1 MTPEEK
7 KLYALMAVAEQ
18 QQNLVNQAVKELQIT
33 EERIQKVIA
42 GQTHSTVSKSLNTG
56 LQEGTAE
63 LIKTAKAL
71 GHLKNSIESTSDQ
84 FSWKIITIILGIFA
98 ILMLGIIWLFSVYIK
113 PLENIP
119 QIESLRQQGIHFDI
133 GSCTVGEESITSPS
147 FSITSCTKTW
157 NKSFFHK
164 PLYYL
169 IESSC
174 IAYIKLL

>member
-1 MTPEEK
+1 MTPDEK

-33 EERIQKVIA
+33 KEDIQRAIA

-71 GHLKNSIESTSDQ
+71 GRLKTRLNQ
-84 FSWKIITIILGIFA
+84 PAMNFSWKIIAMILGIFT

-113 PLENIP
+113 PLENISK
-119 QIESLRQQGIHFDI
+119 IESLREDGIQLDI
-133 GSCTVGEESITSPS
+133 QSCKVGEE
-147 FSITSCTKTW
+147 TKPCVRIMKDQC
-157 NKSFFHK
+157 NYSKNNDLCVIDPK
-164 PLYYL
+164 
-169 IESSC
+169 
-174 IAYIKLL
+174 

>member
-1 MTPEEK
+1 MTPDEK

-71 GHLKNSIESTSDQ
+71 GRLKNSIESSSDQ
-84 FSWKIITIILGIFA
+84 LSWKLIAIILGTFTIF
-98 ILMLGIIWLFSVYIK
+98 ILGIIWLFSVYIK
-113 PLENIP
+113 PLGNIP
-119 QIESLRQQGIHFDI
+119 QIESLRQQGIQFDI
-133 GSCTVGEESITSPS
+133 GSCKVNGES
-147 FSITSCTKTW
+147 KTCVRVMKEQCGYG
-157 NKSFFHK
+157 NDKDFCVIDPK
-164 PLYYL
+164 
-169 IESSC
+169 
-174 IAYIKLL
+174 

>member
-71 GHLKNSIESTSDQ
+71 GRLKNSIESASYE
-84 FSWKIITIILGIFA
+84 FSWKIITIVLGIFA
-98 ILMLGIIWLFSVYIK
+98 ILMLGIIWLFAVYIK
-113 PLENIP
+113 PLENISK
-119 QIESLRQQGIHFDI
+119 IESLRADGIQLDI
-133 GSCTVGEESITSPS
+133 QSCRVGEES
-147 FSITSCTKTW
+147 
-157 NKSFFHK
+157 K
-164 PLYYL
+164 PCVRIMKDQCNYSKNNDLCV
-169 IESSC
+169 IDP
-174 IAYIKLL
+174 K

>member
-1 MTPEEK
+1 MTPDEK

-71 GHLKNSIESTSDQ
+71 GRLNNSIDSVIHQ
-84 FSWKIITIILGIFA
+84 WSWKLITTFLGVFSVFILT
-98 ILMLGIIWLFSVYIK
+98 MTWLFASYIK

-119 QIESLRQQGIHFDI
+119 KIESLKQQGIQFDI
-133 GSCTVGEESITSPS
+133 QSCAVGEES
-147 FSITSCTKTW
+147 
-157 NKSFFHK
+157 K
-164 PLYYL
+164 PCVRVMKEQCGYGKHGDLCV
-169 IESSC
+169 IDP
-174 IAYIKLL
+174 K

>member
-1 MTPEEK
+1 MTPDEK

-33 EERIQKVIA
+33 KEDIQRAIA

-71 GHLKNSIESTSDQ
+71 GRLKNSIESASYE
-84 FSWKIITIILGIFA
+84 FSWKIIAMILGIFT

-113 PLENIP
+113 PLENISK
-119 QIESLRQQGIHFDI
+119 IESLERMVF
-133 GSCTVGEESITSPS
+133 
-147 FSITSCTKTW
+147 
-157 NKSFFHK
+157 N
-164 PLYYL
+164 L
-169 IESSC
+169 IFK
-174 IAYIKLL
+174 AVKLGKKLNLVSE

>member
-1 MTPEEK
+1 MTPDEK

-71 GHLKNSIESTSDQ
+71 GRLNNSIDSVIHQ
-84 FSWKIITIILGIFA
+84 WSWKLIAIVLSAFTILILA
-98 ILMLGIIWLFSVYIK
+98 MTWLFIVYIK
-113 PLENIP
+113 PLGNIP
-119 QIESLRQQGIHFDI
+119 QIESLRQQGIQFDI
-133 GSCTVGEESITSPS
+133 GSCKVDGES
-147 FSITSCTKTW
+147 KTCVRVMKKQCGYGK
-157 NKSFFHK
+157 NADFCVIDPK
-164 PLYYL
+164 
-169 IESSC
+169 
-174 IAYIKLL
+174 

>member
-1 MTPEEK
+1 MTPDEK

-18 QQNLVNQAVKELQIT
+18 QQNLVTQAVKELQIT

-84 FSWKIITIILGIFA
+84 FSWKLIAIVLGIFA
-98 ILMLGIIWLFSVYIK
+98 ILMLAMTWLFSVYIK
-113 PLENIP
+113 PLGNIP
-119 QIESLRQQGIHFDI
+119 QIESLRQQGIQFDI
-133 GSCTVGEESITSPS
+133 GSCKVNGES
-147 FSITSCTKTW
+147 KTCVRVMKEQCGYG
-157 NKSFFHK
+157 NDKDFCVIDPK
-164 PLYYL
+164 
-169 IESSC
+169 
-174 IAYIKLL
+174 

>member
-42 GQTHSTVSKSLNTG
+42 GQTHSTVAKSLNTG

-71 GHLKNSIESTSDQ
+71 GRLNNSIDSVIHQ
-84 FSWKIITIILGIFA
+84 WSWKLIAIFLGAFA
-98 ILMLGIIWLFSVYIK
+98 ILMLAMTWLFVVYIK
-113 PLENIP
+113 PLGNIP
-119 QIESLRQQGIHFDI
+119 QIESLRQQGIQFDI
-133 GSCTVGEESITSPS
+133 GSCTVGEES
-147 FSITSCTKTW
+147 KTCVRVMKKQCGYGK
-157 NKSFFHK
+157 NGDFCVIDPK
-164 PLYYL
+164 
-169 IESSC
+169 
-174 IAYIKLL
+174 

>member
-1 MTPEEK
+1 MTPDEK

-33 EERIQKVIA
+33 KEHIQKVIA
-42 GQTHSTVSKSLNTG
+42 EQTHSTVSKSLNTG

-113 PLENIP
+113 PLE
-119 QIESLRQQGIHFDI
+119 
-133 GSCTVGEESITSPS
+133 
-147 FSITSCTKTW
+147 
-157 NKSFFHK
+157 
-164 PLYYL
+164 
-169 IESSC
+169 
-174 IAYIKLL
+174 

>member
-1 MTPEEK
+1 MTPDEK

-63 LIKTAKAL
+63 LVKTAKAL
-71 GHLKNSIESTSDQ
+71 GRLKNSIDSASDQ
-84 FSWKIITIILGIFA
+84 FSWKIITIVLGIFA

-113 PLENIP
+113 PLENISK
-119 QIESLRQQGIHFDI
+119 IESLREDGIQLDI
-133 GSCTVGEESITSPS
+133 QSCKVGEE
-147 FSITSCTKTW
+147 TKPCVRIMKDQC
-157 NKSFFHK
+157 NYSKNNDLCVIDPK
-164 PLYYL
+164 
-169 IESSC
+169 
-174 IAYIKLL
+174 

>member
-1 MTPEEK
+1 MTPDEK

-71 GHLKNSIESTSDQ
+71 GRLNNSIDSVIHQ
-84 FSWKIITIILGIFA
+84 WSWKLIGSVLGAFA
-98 ILMLGIIWLFSVYIK
+98 ILMLAMIWLFVVYIK
-113 PLENIP
+113 PLGNIP
-119 QIESLRQQGIHFDI
+119 QIESLRQQGILFDI
-133 GSCTVGEESITSPS
+133 GSCKVDGES
-147 FSITSCTKTW
+147 KTCVRVMKKHCGYGK
-157 NKSFFHK
+157 NRDFCVIDPK
-164 PLYYL
+164 
-169 IESSC
+169 
-174 IAYIKLL
+174 

>member
-33 EERIQKVIA
+33 KEHIQSTIA
-42 GQTHSTVSKSLNTG
+42 GQTHHTISKAVNDG
-56 LQEGTAE
+56 LQDGTAE

-71 GHLKNSIESTSDQ
+71 GSLKNSIESASYE

-119 QIESLRQQGIHFDI
+119 QIESLRQQGIQFDI
-133 GSCTVGEESITSPS
+133 RSCTVGEES
-147 FSITSCTKTW
+147 
-157 NKSFFHK
+157 K
-164 PLYYL
+164 PCVRVMKKQCNYGKNADFCV
-169 IESSC
+169 IDP
-174 IAYIKLL
+174 K